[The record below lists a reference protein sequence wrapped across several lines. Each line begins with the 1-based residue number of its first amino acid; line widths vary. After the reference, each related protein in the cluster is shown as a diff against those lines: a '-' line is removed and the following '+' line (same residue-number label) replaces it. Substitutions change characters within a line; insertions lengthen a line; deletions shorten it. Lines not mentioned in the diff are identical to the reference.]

1 MNQCDPDLLA
11 ALPELSDDEKH
22 QRILLGLAD
31 ADAGRLIPH
40 ETVILWAA
48 SLLDSGDTKNGTK
61 YGGLTSGWSRGRNAA
76 DQYW

>member
-31 ADAGRLIPH
+31 AEAGRLIPH

>member
-1 MNQCDPDLLA
+1 MHQCDPGLLA

-22 QRILLGLAD
+22 QRIMLGLAD
-31 ADAGRLIPH
+31 AEAGRLIPH

>member
-22 QRILLGLAD
+22 QRIMLGLAD
-31 ADAGRLIPH
+31 AEAGRLIPH

>member
-31 ADAGRLIPH
+31 AEAGRLIPH

-48 SLLDSGDTKNGTK
+48 SLLDSGDAKNGTK